1 MTDCISRRFIANAQE
16 DLEEIAGW
24 WDELLEDRFPG
35 TRRRWHQRRNTPDQA
50 AANAAQDHADRAARF
65 GTNSTLPT
73 HLKPAVTSPPGATP
87 APGRVDV
94 LDAIVDVTWGVI
106 ELRDW
111 IAETMNADRRKIGV
125 APACR
130 WIASAVGQLSDP
142 ELIEHTVTE
151 ARRLVGIVRAGTG
164 RVEDVI
170 ELDADCP
177 ICGRP
182 TLQAY
187 AARMTVACIAD
198 ECRCDS
204 HDCPCQQGRRHTWA
218 EHDLV
223 WLARLIGEDD
233 TPAVGA

>member
-1 MTDCISRRFIANAQE
+1 MKPEQRLILNAQE
-16 DLEEIAGW
+16 DLEEIAQW
-24 WDELLEDRFPG
+24 WDELLADRFPG
-35 TRRRWHQRRNTPDQA
+35 TRRRWHQRRDQPEQA
-50 AANAAQDHADRAARF
+50 AKKLAQDQADRAARF
-65 GTNSTLPT
+65 SNSMLPT
-73 HLKPAVTSPPGATP
+73 HLRPAVTEPPGMTP

-142 ELIEHTVTE
+142 DLIEHTASE

-164 RVEDVI
+164 RQEDVI
-170 ELDADCP
+170 ELDAECP

-182 TLQAY
+182 TLHAY
-187 AARMTVACIAD
+187 AARMTVTCVAD
-198 ECRCDS
+198 ECRCDA

-223 WLARLIGEDD
+223 WLARLIGEED
-233 TPAVGA
+233 TPTADSA